1 MVRFVLVSV
10 SFVLCAC
17 SDPETGSVPGDTR
30 LDGADGLEVDTGDAT
45 TPDGAGDTDVEGLA
59 DSDATAV
66 ADSDATAV
74 ADSDATAVADSDG
87 TGVPD
92 SDAQDV
98 PETEIAA
105 ETIVAQICQPG
116 SSICDNFT
124 ARRVCNPDGRS
135 FADPVS
141 CGADESCRAGTCQVR
156 CPNDPKFGS
165 YVGCEFWATDLPNYP
180 DPTLNPTPEN
190 LPWALVVS
198 NPGTSDVRVGF
209 EMPPLFSFSPADDTV
224 PAGESRVFQLPNIN
238 VQGTSLM
245 PKGVHL
251 TASGPVLTH
260 MFNPWDNRFSNDASL
275 LIPDPLL
282 GTEYVILSW
291 PTSPLDLVAIP
302 GFPTPPN
309 QNGYFTVIAAYDNT
323 EVTFTVTAPVRA
335 SGAIPALSVGQTHV
349 INMSRGDVL
358 SIQADPDSLFG
369 PKDISG
375 SVVRANKP
383 ISVFGGHEE
392 AVVGDPVEVQGE
404 NGPALVSP
412 CCADHLEEQMLPL
425 QMLDSHY
432 FAVKSPP
439 RGTSRIED
447 DFWRI
452 QAAQD
457 GVTVTTVPVTSA
469 NGVTLLKKGDFV
481 EVKSQGTFEV
491 SGTGKLQIG
500 QYLTSRDTT
509 EDFTGDASLVL
520 MVPEARYR
528 RDYAFATPTGYGKLW
543 ASIVKP
549 QADTVTVDG
558 VAVPEG
564 NFQPIGTT
572 GWEYG
577 YYAVGAGYH
586 VASSAAKFGLFVYG
600 YNNAVSFSYIGGI
613 AGPGE

>member
-1 MVRFVLVSV
+1 MFRFVFVSV
-10 SFVLCAC
+10 SVSLLAC
-17 SDPETGSVPGDTR
+17 SDPDSGTQTGDIR
-30 LDGADGLEVDTGDAT
+30 LDGSADGEVGEVGDNEIVDAFETQIDASNLPDGDAT
-45 TPDGAGDTDVEGLA
+45 
-59 DSDATAV
+59 S
-66 ADSDATAV
+66 
-74 ADSDATAVADSDG
+74 
-87 TGVPD
+87 VPD
-92 SDAQDV
+92 SDTTGPVDGVDV
-98 PETEIAA
+98 SDVTDTEIAA
-105 ETIVAQICQPG
+105 ETIVEQVCQPG
-116 SSICDNFT
+116 SSICNNLT
-124 ARRVCNPDGRS
+124 TRLVCKEDGKGYGEPIACNEDS
-135 FADPVS
+135 
-141 CGADESCRAGTCQVR
+141 SCRAGTCQVR

-198 NPGTSDVRVGF
+198 NPGTVAVRVGF
-209 EMPPLFSFSPADDTV
+209 EMPPLFSFAPTDDSV

-251 TASGPVLTH
+251 TATGPVLTH

-282 GTEYVILSW
+282 GTDYVILSW
-291 PTSPLDLVAIP
+291 PTSPLDLIAIP

-309 QNGYFTVIAAYDNT
+309 QNGYFTVIAAFDNT
-323 EVTFTVTAPVRA
+323 DVTFTVTAPVRA
-335 SGAIPALSVGQTHV
+335 SGAIPALAAGATHTMRL
-349 INMSRGDVL
+349 NRGDVL

-369 PKDISG
+369 PKDITG
-375 SVVRANKP
+375 STVRANKP

-392 AVVGDPVEVQGE
+392 AVVGDPVEQQGE
-404 NGPALVSP
+404 NGTTLVSP
-412 CCADHLEEQMLPL
+412 CCADHLEEQMLPVP
-425 QMLDSHY
+425 MLGNHY

-439 RGTSRIED
+439 RGTSLIEN

-452 QAAQD
+452 QAAED
-457 GVTVTTVPVTSA
+457 NVVVTTLPVTSG
-469 NGVTLLKKGDFV
+469 NGVTLAKKGDFV

-491 SGTGKLQIG
+491 TATGKLQIG

-528 RDYAFATPTGYGKLW
+528 KDYAFSVPSGYSKLW
-543 ASIVKP
+543 VSIVKP
-549 QADTVTVDG
+549 QGDTVTVDG
-558 VAVPEG
+558 VAVPEA
-564 NFQPIGTT
+564 NFQPIGAS

-577 YYAVGAGYH
+577 YYAVAAGYH
-586 VASSAAKFGLFVYG
+586 VASATVKFGLFVYG